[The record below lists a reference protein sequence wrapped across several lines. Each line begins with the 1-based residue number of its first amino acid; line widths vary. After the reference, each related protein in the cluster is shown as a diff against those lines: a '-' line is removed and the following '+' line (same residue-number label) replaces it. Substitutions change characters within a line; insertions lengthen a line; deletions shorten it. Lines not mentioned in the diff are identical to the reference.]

1 MKAGATMRKVA
12 IITGGSSGIGR
23 ASALAFATAGYAVG
37 ILDRSESAGRQ
48 VEGELAARGAECLF
62 ATADV
67 MDDQATGAA
76 IEAIV
81 ERFGRLDA
89 AFNAAGVDGEPGR
102 RVGECTPENWALV
115 IGVDLTGVWHCM
127 RHQLRHMLANGGGA
141 IVNCSSAAGLAG
153 APTYGA
159 YSAAKHGVIGL
170 TKSAALEYARD
181 NIRINAV
188 CPGMIDTPMTREGDK
203 GPLFDELVARSPMG
217 RRGTPEEIAA
227 AALWLCSEQASF
239 VTGLAMSVDGGHTA
253 S

>member
-1 MKAGATMRKVA
+1 MRKVA

-23 ASALAFATAGYAVG
+23 ASAFAFAEAGYAVG
-37 ILDRSESAGRQ
+37 VLDRIESAGRQ
-48 VEGELAARGAECLF
+48 VEAELAARGTQCLF

-67 MDDQATGAA
+67 VDDEAVRAA
-76 IEAIV
+76 VDAV
-81 ERFGRLDA
+81 VARFGRLDA
-89 AFNAAGVDGEPGR
+89 AFNAAGIDGEAGQ
-102 RVGECTPENWALV
+102 RVGECTPENWGRV
-115 IGVDLTGVWHCM
+115 IGIDLTGVWHCM
-127 RHQLRHMLANGGGA
+127 RHQLRHMLANGAGA
-141 IVNCSSAAGLAG
+141 IVNCSSAAGLTG

-170 TKSAALEYARD
+170 SKSAALEYARD
-181 NIRINAV
+181 NIRVNAV

-203 GPLFDELVARSPMG
+203 EALFDDLVARSPMG

-227 AALWLCSEQASF
+227 AALWLCSEQAGF